1 MDLNNN
7 SNNNQNQANN
17 SNNNNVLLLLAAIT
31 QHQQLSLL
39 ETLFSINQEP
49 SGEAVELIAQ
59 RINSTSQTVANWFH
73 ARREQHQVQQV
84 AAAAAAAAASVG
96 TANNHLSNLVLNN
109 LMLDPQQLQQQLQQ
123 HQHLLQNQLQQQQQ
137 STAACLANS
146 NGNSLGGANNVSQY
160 YYDYPIS
167 NASSS
172 PTIQQP
178 IQLGALNATLHS
190 SADSSP
196 SHHMH
201 NSNNNS
207 HHHHHHQDTS
217 PASSSILAKL
227 TAVTSS
233 LASAQAGGVNGGGV
247 GGGGL
252 GGGGGPPLAP
262 HELQH
267 HHQQQHQNHLL
278 MSADGGE
285 PGQANKLDSKMIDLL
300 EALYSINDNPEM
312 GAIEMIAK
320 RVDVPCQLISM
331 WFDKKRM
338 KLNPFAGPRSPPVNK
353 KREGGRVVTF
363 SEYQRSLLEAIFN
376 ENNYLHPQEYE
387 ELSKLIQVPSRNI
400 KIWFKNRRSKQ
411 RLSSGSRVVGN

>member
-1 MDLNNN
+1 MD
-7 SNNNQNQANN
+7 SNNNANN
-17 SNNNNVLLLLAAIT
+17 NTSINNNNNTSNSNNVLLLLAAIT

-49 SGEAVELIAQ
+49 SAEAIELIAQ
-59 RINSTSQTVANWFH
+59 RVNSTSQNVASWFH

-109 LMLDPQQLQQQLQQ
+109 LILDQQQLQQ
-123 HQHLLQNQLQQQQQ
+123 HLQQQQ
-137 STAACLANS
+137 SAASACLPNTNGSSSANI
-146 NGNSLGGANNVSQY
+146 SQY

-172 PTIQQP
+172 PTIQPQ
-178 IQLGALNATLHS
+178 IQLAALNATQRN
-190 SADSSP
+190 SADSPP
-196 SHHMH
+196 SHLQ
-201 NSNNNS
+201 NNS
-207 HHHHHHQDTS
+207 HLHHHHHHQDTS

-233 LASAQAGGVNGGGV
+233 LAGAQSGGGNGGV
-247 GGGGL
+247 GNVGVGNPSL
-252 GGGGGPPLAP
+252 N
-262 HELQH
+262 H
-267 HHQQQHQNHLL
+267 HHNHQNHVLA
-278 MSADGGE
+278 SGGNNN
-285 PGQANKLDSKMIDLL
+285 NKLDSRMIDLL

-312 GAIEMIAK
+312 GAIEMISK
-320 RVDVPCQLISM
+320 RVDVPCHLISD

-411 RLSSGSRVVGN
+411 RLSSGSRVVGNVRCDSDPIEQQNQQHLNHHQHHLQ

>member
-1 MDLNNN
+1 MD
-7 SNNNQNQANN
+7 SNLGAGGGGNT
-17 SNNNNVLLLLAAIT
+17 NNNVLLLLAAIT

-49 SGEAVELIAQ
+49 SSEAVELIAQ
-59 RINSTSQTVANWFH
+59 RINSTTQNVAHWFH
-73 ARREQHQVQQV
+73 ARREQHKVQQV

-96 TANNHLSNLVLNN
+96 NANNHLSNLVLNN
-109 LMLDPQQLQQQLQQ
+109 LMLDQQQLQQLQQQSG
-123 HQHLLQNQLQQQQQ
+123 NAI
-137 STAACLANS
+137 TATTNNNANCLPNL
-146 NGNSLGGANNVSQY
+146 NGNSANLNHY
-160 YYDYPIS
+160 YHDYPIS

-172 PTIQQP
+172 PTPQQQHQQQQQQQP
-178 IQLGALNATLHS
+178 IQLAAALNATQNN
-190 SADSSP
+190 ADSPP
-196 SHHMH
+196 SHLIQ
-201 NSNNNS
+201 NNNNS
-207 HHHHHHQDTS
+207 HHLNHHQDTS

-233 LASAQAGGVNGGGV
+233 LSNAQTGGGVNTGCGNDDDDT
-247 GGGGL
+247 L
-252 GGGGGPPLAP
+252 PPS
-262 HELQH
+262 H
-267 HHQQQHQNHLL
+267 HYHHQNHV
-278 MSADGGE
+278 SASSG
-285 PGQANKLDSKMIDLL
+285 NKLDSRMIDLL
-300 EALYSINDNPEM
+300 EALYAINDNPEM
-312 GAIEMIAK
+312 GAIEMISK
-320 RVDVPCQLISM
+320 RVNVPCQLISD

-411 RLSSGSRVVGN
+411 RLSSGGRVVGNVRCDSDPIEQSQHLNHHQHHLQ